1 MKFPCK
7 VDALEG
13 LALPDDRELHLAIGM
28 FDGVH
33 LGHRQVIQNA
43 IGGARRSGGI
53 AGVLTFWPH
62 PSCLFTP
69 EKAVPQIMTPQ
80 MKEQV
85 LRSLEVDLII
95 EQRFDR
101 TFAAIP
107 AEEFVAYLRRCLPSV
122 RGLYVGEN
130 WRFGKGRKGDA
141 ALLAELGRAA
151 GITVVSAPRLRLDGI
166 PISSTRIRECLREGK
181 MAEANA
187 LFGYPYFCESTVI
200 EGRRLGRTLGFP
212 TLNLSWDPP
221 LRPRFGVY
229 AVRVGRARGES
240 EAMIPA
246 IANYGMRP
254 TVEKGESGPLL
265 EVHIPDGDCPFTAND
280 LLRVEW
286 LEFLRPEQS
295 FANVDELKAQILR
308 DIEGWK
314 KPRE

>member
-1 MKFPCK
+1 
-7 VDALEG
+7 
-13 LALPDDRELHLAIGM
+13 
-28 FDGVH
+28 
-33 LGHRQVIQNA
+33 
-43 IGGARRSGGI
+43 
-53 AGVLTFWPH
+53 
-62 PSCLFTP
+62 
-69 EKAVPQIMTPQ
+69 

-200 EGRRLGRTLGFP
+200 EGRRLGRTL
-212 TLNLSWDPP
+212 
-221 LRPRFGVY
+221 
-229 AVRVGRARGES
+229 
-240 EAMIPA
+240 
-246 IANYGMRP
+246 
-254 TVEKGESGPLL
+254 
-265 EVHIPDGDCPFTAND
+265 
-280 LLRVEW
+280 
-286 LEFLRPEQS
+286 
-295 FANVDELKAQILR
+295 
-308 DIEGWK
+308 
-314 KPRE
+314 